1 MLECSKGGFRQMNK
15 KEFLS
20 ILRESLI
27 GEVNNDDIEQNIQY
41 YDQYI
46 STQNASEKEVIKVLG
61 DPRLIAKTII
71 ESSRIAKQKGVYSG
85 YQTHSSDYYQQ
96 EEEYTNH
103 NDNNHKSSLFQL
115 FNIKWYHM
123 VLFVLIVV
131 LSILFIATIARII
144 LGFLFAFAVPI
155 ILLMLVYSMFRKRF

>member
-1 MLECSKGGFRQMNK
+1 MNK

-27 GEVNNDDIEQNIQY
+27 GEVDKDTVEQNIQY

-46 STQNASEKEVIKVLG
+46 STQTASEKDVIKALG

-85 YQTHSSDYYQQ
+85 HQTRSSDYY
-96 EEEYTNH
+96 EREDEYTNNNG
-103 NDNNHKSSLFQL
+103 NDQKSNIFQL
-115 FNIKWYHM
+115 FNIKWYHK
-123 VLFVLIVV
+123 VILILIVV
-131 LSILFIATIARII
+131 LSILFIAFIGRII
-144 LGFLFAFAVPI
+144 FNFLFVFAVPI